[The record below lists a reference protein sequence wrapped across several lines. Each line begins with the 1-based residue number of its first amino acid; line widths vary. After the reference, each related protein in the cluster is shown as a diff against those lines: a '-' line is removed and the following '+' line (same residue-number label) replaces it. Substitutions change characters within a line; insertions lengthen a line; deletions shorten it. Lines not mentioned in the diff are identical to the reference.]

1 MNYELI
7 GISFEFNELDEFDL
21 PIVMV
26 CDDSELPYGP
36 IEYDQNGIPK
46 GRSLEE
52 IRQRESLLSQFLH
65 KWSEE
70 QQGDRKIY
78 NVNLK
83 ENIFIVGKS
92 VAEIIQ
98 HSSKRYLS
106 TLAVFQMEDV
116 VANAFPA
123 RRVPVKQ
130 GNGKQSEFSH
140 MLIMTYKHEELGT
153 VKVTVGVRF
162 RKTTDNQDELPK
174 KIEYGI
180 SVLEEGEPL
189 VNPKLDERQNH
200 QQKKRKAPHK
210 K

>member
-1 MNYELI
+1 MEYELI
-7 GISFEFNELDEFDL
+7 DISFEVEEFDL
-21 PIVMV
+21 QNQMV

-36 IEYDQNGIPK
+36 IEYDENGIPK

-83 ENIFIVGKS
+83 EDIFIVGKS
-92 VAEIIQ
+92 VAEMIQ

-106 TLAVFQMEDV
+106 TLAVFQMEEV
-116 VANAFPA
+116 VAKAFPA

-140 MLIMTYKHEELGT
+140 MLIMTYKHEALGT

-162 RKTTDNQDELPK
+162 RKMTDNPDELPK

-180 SVLEEGEPL
+180 SVLEEDEPL
-189 VNPKLDERQNH
+189 VKPELDERLNR

>member
-1 MNYELI
+1 MYFELIDILYELEEP
-7 GISFEFNELDEFDL
+7 SPQDVRL
-21 PIVMV
+21 VH
-26 CDDSELPYGP
+26 DDSEIEYGSA
-36 IEYDQNGIPK
+36 IEYDEQGIPK

-65 KWSEE
+65 QWSAE
-70 QQGDRKIY
+70 QQGDRKIH
-78 NVNLK
+78 NINLN
-83 ENIFIVGKS
+83 EDIFIVGKS

-106 TLAVFQMEDV
+106 TLAVLQMEEV
-116 VANAFPA
+116 IANAFPV

-130 GNGKQSEFSH
+130 GNGKQAEFSH
-140 MLIMTYKHEELGT
+140 MLLLTYKKEGLGT

-162 RKTTDNQDELPK
+162 RKSTDNPGDQPK

-180 SVLEEGEPL
+180 SVLDEGEPL
-189 VNPKLDERQNH
+189 VSPQMEERLQR
-200 QQKKRKAPHK
+200 QKAKRKAPHK

>member
-1 MNYELI
+1 MKYELI
-7 GISFEFNELDEFDL
+7 DISFEQEEYSL
-21 PIVMV
+21 PNQMV
-26 CDDSELPYGP
+26 CDDSELSYGP
-36 IEYDQNGIPK
+36 IVYDENGIPK

-65 KWSEE
+65 QWSEK

-83 ENIFIVGKS
+83 EDIFIVGKS

-106 TLAVFQMEDV
+106 TLAALQIEEV
-116 VANAFPA
+116 VAKAYPA

-130 GNGKQSEFSH
+130 GNAKQSEFSH
-140 MLIMTYKHEELGT
+140 MLIMTYKHEVLGT

-162 RKTTDNQDELPK
+162 RKTTDNPDELPK

-189 VNPKLDERQNH
+189 VNPKLDERLHH